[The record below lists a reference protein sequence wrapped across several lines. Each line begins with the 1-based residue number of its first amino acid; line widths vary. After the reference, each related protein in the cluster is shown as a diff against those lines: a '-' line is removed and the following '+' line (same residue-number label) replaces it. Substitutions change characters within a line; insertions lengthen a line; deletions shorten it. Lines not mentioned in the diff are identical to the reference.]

1 MNVFYEGQILWSQID
16 ANQHMRHSAY
26 ADLGAQARLNMLESL
41 GLKPTKLFEFK
52 IGPVLFKEEL
62 SYLREI
68 TLGDFVKITCEVARS
83 RPDGSRWTIKH
94 EVFRGDGI
102 KAAVI
107 ITIGAWIDMEKR
119 RLTLLPPELSE
130 LFMKAPRS
138 ADYVE
143 EGVIAT

>member
-1 MNVFYEGQILWSQID
+1 MNVYYEGQILWSQID

-68 TLGDFVKITCEVARS
+68 TLGDFVKITCEVTRS
-83 RPDGSRWTIKH
+83 RPDGSRWTIRH
-94 EVFRGDGI
+94 EVFRGDGT

-119 RLTLLPPELSE
+119 RLTLLPSELSE

-143 EGVIAT
+143 EGVTVT